1 LVVTITG
8 DSTVELDET
17 VSFSLV
23 GIPAT
28 IAVSSNTASGVI
40 KNDDIFVYLG
50 DVSVAEGDLGI
61 TNAILRVYSSDAF
74 PAGATLSYFTPN
86 TAGTATV
93 ASDYVDT
100 QSTVSLPVGLFET
113 FITISVLG
121 DTTPEATETFRV
133 EITSGTGGTSAGVP
147 SYGTVTIINDDGPS
161 LSVADVAALE
171 SSGLLVFTLVL
182 DAAASS
188 GSSVGVSTGNLASA
202 TPSVDFTIVR
212 NATVNFGAGSTNV
225 TFNVTVIDDAVAEA
239 TETLTLLFSNP
250 NFIRVPSTL
259 LPTGRIVNDDGVRV
273 GLINTGAY
281 SLPEGNTGIT
291 NFVFV
296 IGPIGSS
303 TGLNAL
309 STVRFET
316 IQGTATANSDY
327 VPISNRVVEIGA
339 SPVTVTVQVIG
350 DTTPEPTETFQVR
363 LYYPDYVFFNSPVT
377 IDLSATAE
385 ILGDDYFAN
394 ISSVSG
400 LEGNLGDAVTKFV
413 FRVMF
418 SGPASAGSRLVY
430 STVDGTAISTGSAP
444 DFTAIPTTNVS
455 IATGSTDY
463 NITVNVTPDNTPEGN
478 ETFSVILSGAY
489 LLNVGT
495 PSSATG
501 TIINDDFTL
510 TITDQS
516 IFEGDT
522 QSVVSFTYLIDGPA
536 PAGSTFRVQTQ
547 DVTAKAGVNYIGIDQ
562 VFALTTGVTSVTI
575 NVTIIGDTL
584 PNPSLTFNL
593 FFSNI
598 SKILLSTTTAK
609 VTIINDDGPII
620 SVAPAKALEGNTT
633 AQSLVFV
640 VTAASPVAA
649 GAGFWVQT
657 KKVTTSVGDFVE
669 ISTAQL
675 INFTAGAT
683 TASVTI
689 LTIPDTTIEDTET
702 FELVITN
709 PSLVKFPANTTASG
723 ISAVGTITNDDG
735 VGIAIPALFRV
746 EGTSSVANATTPFV
760 FTVNLV
766 GGTAPAGASVNFN
779 IIPGTASYPA
789 DYTTT
794 SGVISFATGATSGT
808 ATVLVIPDS
817 IDEAQET
824 FMITL
829 NTPNKVNIEG
839 FTNATATISN
849 DDAILSF
856 SSAKVVE
863 GASGT
868 TSNLVFN
875 LSLSSPAPPSPGQV
889 SFTWTTVDLT
899 ATAGSDYTAAASTFT
914 MAAGTT
920 TGTITITVLGDD
932 VPESDE
938 ILQLNI
944 TSVTNAIAPVTLVNG
959 TILNDDL
966 QLNVVN
972 QSFYERDSSYGYKF
986 PIFQTVP
993 APSPAIVNYTV
1004 TSFSALA
1011 GRDFVLVSN
1020 QSLTVNTSSTITYI
1034 DFTIL
1039 GDLIAQGDKFFQVT
1053 LTGCQGCV
1061 VGGSSSATVTLW
1073 EDDYTMAF
1081 SSPTYTVTETE
1092 STFNLSITIMA
1103 SQPLFTAG
1111 PNPEITVSTSDGTA
1125 ISGSD
1130 YTARTTTF
1138 RFNSGDSSATFTV
1151 PILGDTISEPTETF
1165 TVSLS
1170 SPVGLKVGSPSST
1183 TVTILDNDARLIRVS
1198 HPRVLEGG
1206 DARAFEHEI
1215 VLQNLTFVV
1224 SLSGPAVAGSSV
1236 VYATAD
1242 GTANSLDYM
1251 SVNGTHNFTAGE
1263 TSFSVVVPIIAD
1275 YDQEPTETVF
1285 LNILSFTGSLKTDDD
1300 TNGVGLIVNDDY
1312 KAFGVHGVVRGELR
1326 INNREI
1332 A

>member
-1 LVVTITG
+1 MLTDLLAESDETFGVQVSDLNNVVLTGTGVWNYTIADTTVFLSVAGATTSLEGNGGSAPSNTLVFPITLNRASTSDIFMRVQYDITVGTTIATYGVDYTGPANITITAGSTSANLVVTITG

-202 TPSVDFTIVR
+202 TPSVDFTIIR

-363 LYYPDYVFFNSPVT
+363 LYYPDYVFFNLPVT

-463 NITVNVTPDNTPEGN
+463 NITVNVTPDRHQKEM
-478 ETFSVILSGAY
+478 
-489 LLNVGT
+489 
-495 PSSATG
+495 
-501 TIINDDFTL
+501 
-510 TITDQS
+510 
-516 IFEGDT
+516 
-522 QSVVSFTYLIDGPA
+522 
-536 PAGSTFRVQTQ
+536 
-547 DVTAKAGVNYIGIDQ
+547 K
-562 VFALTTGVTSVTI
+562 
-575 NVTIIGDTL
+575 
-584 PNPSLTFNL
+584 L
-593 FFSNI
+593 F
-598 SKILLSTTTAK
+598 
-609 VTIINDDGPII
+609 
-620 SVAPAKALEGNTT
+620 
-633 AQSLVFV
+633 Q
-640 VTAASPVAA
+640 
-649 GAGFWVQT
+649 
-657 KKVTTSVGDFVE
+657 
-669 ISTAQL
+669 
-675 INFTAGAT
+675 
-683 TASVTI
+683 
-689 LTIPDTTIEDTET
+689 
-702 FELVITN
+702 
-709 PSLVKFPANTTASG
+709 
-723 ISAVGTITNDDG
+723 
-735 VGIAIPALFRV
+735 
-746 EGTSSVANATTPFV
+746 
-760 FTVNLV
+760 
-766 GGTAPAGASVNFN
+766 
-779 IIPGTASYPA
+779 
-789 DYTTT
+789 
-794 SGVISFATGATSGT
+794 
-808 ATVLVIPDS
+808 
-817 IDEAQET
+817 
-824 FMITL
+824 
-829 NTPNKVNIEG
+829 
-839 FTNATATISN
+839 
-849 DDAILSF
+849 
-856 SSAKVVE
+856 
-863 GASGT
+863 
-868 TSNLVFN
+868 
-875 LSLSSPAPPSPGQV
+875 
-889 SFTWTTVDLT
+889 
-899 ATAGSDYTAAASTFT
+899 
-914 MAAGTT
+914 
-920 TGTITITVLGDD
+920 
-932 VPESDE
+932 
-938 ILQLNI
+938 
-944 TSVTNAIAPVTLVNG
+944 
-959 TILNDDL
+959 
-966 QLNVVN
+966 
-972 QSFYERDSSYGYKF
+972 
-986 PIFQTVP
+986 
-993 APSPAIVNYTV
+993 
-1004 TSFSALA
+1004 
-1011 GRDFVLVSN
+1011 
-1020 QSLTVNTSSTITYI
+1020 
-1034 DFTIL
+1034 
-1039 GDLIAQGDKFFQVT
+1039 
-1053 LTGCQGCV
+1053 
-1061 VGGSSSATVTLW
+1061 
-1073 EDDYTMAF
+1073 
-1081 SSPTYTVTETE
+1081 
-1092 STFNLSITIMA
+1092 
-1103 SQPLFTAG
+1103 
-1111 PNPEITVSTSDGTA
+1111 
-1125 ISGSD
+1125 
-1130 YTARTTTF
+1130 
-1138 RFNSGDSSATFTV
+1138 
-1151 PILGDTISEPTETF
+1151 
-1165 TVSLS
+1165 
-1170 SPVGLKVGSPSST
+1170 
-1183 TVTILDNDARLIRVS
+1183 
-1198 HPRVLEGG
+1198 
-1206 DARAFEHEI
+1206 
-1215 VLQNLTFVV
+1215 
-1224 SLSGPAVAGSSV
+1224 
-1236 VYATAD
+1236 
-1242 GTANSLDYM
+1242 
-1251 SVNGTHNFTAGE
+1251 
-1263 TSFSVVVPIIAD
+1263 
-1275 YDQEPTETVF
+1275 
-1285 LNILSFTGSLKTDDD
+1285 
-1300 TNGVGLIVNDDY
+1300 
-1312 KAFGVHGVVRGELR
+1312 
-1326 INNREI
+1326 
-1332 A
+1332 